1 MGGLGTDGRGV
12 GMLFFFCLLGGW
24 WVIIILWRERVCG
37 VKGGQIRSSRESGKQ
52 KGNKANWYSR
62 RPGI

>member
-1 MGGLGTDGRGV
+1 MGGFGTDGGGV

-37 VKGGQIRSSRESGKQ
+37 VKGGQEGSNGERGNGEGEES
-52 KGNKANWYSR
+52 
-62 RPGI
+62 